1 MEGQNGKNLSLMI
14 MLSHNHA
21 RKNSSIYLSA
31 NFDFFNL
38 KIDFVDFLVKVLTL
52 LTFFNKCKSVKN
64 IMGQN

>member
-1 MEGQNGKNLSLMI
+1 MI

-21 RKNSSIYLSA
+21 RKNSSMYLSA

-52 LTFFNKCKSVKN
+52 LTYSNKCKSVKN